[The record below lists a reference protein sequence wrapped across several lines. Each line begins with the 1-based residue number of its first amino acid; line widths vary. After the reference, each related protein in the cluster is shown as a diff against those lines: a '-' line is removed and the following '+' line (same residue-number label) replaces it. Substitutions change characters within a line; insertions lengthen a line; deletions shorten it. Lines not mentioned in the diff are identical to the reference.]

1 MSILLHTQQR
11 LAKRICPHC
20 KTPAEPDPEILHE
33 LFPKDAPRHFQTFYG
48 KGCDQCHGTGTKGR
62 VAVIEYLQLNGELR
76 DSISRRIPM
85 GELRAQAL
93 DSGLVTMRD
102 SALDHVIQGNIPLTE
117 LPRILPEERMA
128 PEKRGQW
135 QA

>member
-1 MSILLHTQQR
+1 MAPTAR
-11 LAKRICPHC
+11 MTR
-20 KTPAEPDPEILHE
+20 AEP
-33 LFPKDAPRHFQTFYG
+33 
-48 KGCDQCHGTGTKGR
+48 
-62 VAVIEYLQLNGELR
+62 
-76 DSISRRIPM
+76 
-85 GELRAQAL
+85 
-93 DSGLVTMRD
+93 GLVTMRD